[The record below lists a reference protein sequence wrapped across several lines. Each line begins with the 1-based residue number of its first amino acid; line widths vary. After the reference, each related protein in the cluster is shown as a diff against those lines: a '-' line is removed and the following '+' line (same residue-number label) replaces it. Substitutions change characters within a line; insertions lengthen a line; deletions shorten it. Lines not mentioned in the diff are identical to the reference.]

1 MVLVEEVKEDVIVD
15 RESDYETE
23 SEFSDDVSVA
33 SDDDFDPNE
42 TLAERIAALKDI
54 VPPETRTAVA
64 KSADAVVGWAKWA
77 ASGTGQVAW
86 WVTTSALLVGLPL
99 ALAIE
104 DEARITQQE
113 REMQMQSAGQ
123 QQVSCHC
130 LGRVDGRRGRVVEEG
145 AGVRSGAGCHRRRLR
160 LRLRLRPSSQL
171 SRTPV
176 KLGPTTG
183 LLHDTLGPK
192 SAPLLSQ

>member
-1 MVLVEEVKEDVIVD
+1 MVLVEEVKEDIIE

-23 SEFSDDVSVA
+23 SEFSDDESVA
-33 SDDDFDPNE
+33 SDEFDPNE
-42 TLAERIAALKDI
+42 TLAERIAALKDM

-64 KSADAVVGWAKWA
+64 KSADRVVGWAKWA
-77 ASGTGQVAW
+77 TSGTGQLAW

-123 QQVSCHC
+123 QQ
-130 LGRVDGRRGRVVEEG
+130 LMGGAPAGQP
-145 AGVRSGAGCHRRRLR
+145 AGVPAGF
-160 LRLRLRPSSQL
+160 
-171 SRTPV
+171 
-176 KLGPTTG
+176 
-183 LLHDTLGPK
+183 
-192 SAPLLSQ
+192 